1 MTRYDPTLI
10 VRDVAVLRGGRT
22 VYSGAFHV
30 GVNII
35 QGANSS
41 GKSTILNLICY
52 GLGGDLSDWSEH
64 ALLCDDVF
72 IGVELSGKPAT
83 LRRHI
88 APKSGQPME
97 IFGGPLTAAMSGRV
111 DQWSRYPYQRSQ
123 TTESFSQALFS
134 LLGIPEVTAEGA
146 SNVTMHQVLRLLYA
160 DQLSPA
166 DALFRQEGFDPPN
179 LRDAVGR
186 LLCGVFE
193 PELYSNEIELK
204 LLDNK
209 QREVSANLTSIFSV
223 LGTTRHDM
231 SLMWVREQRDKL
243 ASERGQLEAAI
254 AKAEQELFSSEADD
268 ALTLDAQN
276 AAYTAVQRLS
286 TEIADAERRLS
297 GLLLTVADSGDFVAD
312 LERKLSALNDAQAV
326 ADDIGG
332 VHFHWCPACYAP
344 LEDESGHACY
354 LCKLPFDPER
364 SRERVVGLINET
376 RQQLRQ
382 SRALQSGRLAEIP
395 KIERQLSTLREQWA
409 AASARFNELRR
420 LPSTVKQSELRG
432 LQRRIGYLERQE
444 EDLNEKAELVDVVA
458 RLSAEKASLSERID
472 GLRTRNEQLRHSV
485 ERRQTYA
492 FTLIEDNIRDLLKK
506 DLRRQDSFVNPE
518 RVRIDFGGNR
528 ISVDGHTYF
537 SASSRVVLKTSFVIG
552 FLEAALQASFFR
564 HPRFCMLDTIED
576 KGMEVERSHNLQRQI
591 ARISSEAKVDHQ
603 IIYATSMIAPELNTK
618 EYTVGDFTTLD
629 SPTLNIM
636 T

>member
-1 MTRYDPTLI
+1 MTRYEPTLI

-22 VYSGAFHV
+22 VYRGSFHA

-52 GLGGDLSDWSEH
+52 GLGGDLADWSEH
-64 ALLCDDVF
+64 ALLCDDVLV
-72 IGVELSGKPAT
+72 GVELSGKAAT
-83 LRRHI
+83 LRRSI
-88 APKSGQPME
+88 SRKNGQPME
-97 IFGGPLTAAMSGRV
+97 IFGGTLEAAMHGRI

-166 DALFRQEGFDPPN
+166 DALFRQESFDAPT

-193 PELYSNEIELK
+193 PELYDNEIKLK
-204 LLDNK
+204 SIDK
-209 QREVSANLTSIFSV
+209 QFSDVSSKLGSIFAV
-223 LGTTRHDM
+223 LGTAKHDM
-231 SLMWVREQRDKL
+231 SLLWVREQREKL
-243 ASERGQLEAAI
+243 STERADLESAI
-254 AKAEQELFSSEADD
+254 AAAEQALFTSEADD

-276 AAYTAVQRLS
+276 AAYATVQRIS
-286 TEIADAERRLS
+286 SEIAENDRRLS
-297 GLLLTVADSGDFVAD
+297 GLKLSIADSDDFLAD

-326 ADDIGG
+326 ADDVGA
-332 VHFHWCPACYAP
+332 VQFHWCPSCYAP
-344 LEDESGHACY
+344 LEDAGGHACY

-364 SRERVVGLINET
+364 SRERVVGMINET

-382 SRALQSGRLAEIP
+382 SKALQAARVAEVP
-395 KIERQLSTLREQWA
+395 KLERQLTGLREQWTI
-409 AASARFNELRR
+409 ASARFNELRR
-420 LPSTVKQSELRG
+420 LPSTLRQAELRD
-432 LQRRIGYLERQE
+432 LQRRIGYLDRQQ
-444 EDLNEKAELVDVVA
+444 EDLDEKAGLVDVVD
-458 RLSAEKASLSERID
+458 RLSAEKASLSEQADR
-472 GLRTRNEQLRHSV
+472 LRTRNDQLRHSV
-485 ERRQTYA
+485 EQRQARAYSM
-492 FTLIEDNIRDLLKK
+492 IESNIRDLLTK

-528 ISVDGHTYF
+528 IYVDGHTYF
-537 SASSRVVLKTSFVIG
+537 SASSRVILKTSFVIG
-552 FLEAALQASFFR
+552 FLEAALQAPFFR

-576 KGMEVERSHNLQRQI
+576 KGMEVERSQNLQRQI
-591 ARISSEAKVDHQ
+591 ARISSSTEVEHQ
-603 IIYATSMIAPELNTK
+603 IIYATSMIAPELD
-618 EYTVGDFTTLD
+618 TVHFVIGDFTTLD
-629 SPTLNIM
+629 RPTLDLM
-636 T
+636 Q